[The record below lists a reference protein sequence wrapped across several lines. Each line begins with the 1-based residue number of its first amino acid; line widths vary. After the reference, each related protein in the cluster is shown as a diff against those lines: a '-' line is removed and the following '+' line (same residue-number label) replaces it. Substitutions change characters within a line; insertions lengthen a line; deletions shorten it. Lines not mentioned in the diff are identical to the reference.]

1 MGLAPLADPAPRAV
15 LAVHVLR
22 MAHVA
27 LVALAVLMVL
37 VVLVVLVAPVV
48 LVVAREVVREVPGEA
63 PNSGVAANQS
73 GVDVSARNLSLR
85 N

>member
-27 LVALAVLMVL
+27 LVVPMVLAVLA
-37 VVLVVLVAPVV
+37 VLVAPVAP
-48 LVVAREVVREVPGEA
+48 VVAREVVREVPGEA

>member
-1 MGLAPLADPAPRAV
+1 
-15 LAVHVLR
+15 

-27 LVALAVLMVL
+27 LVALAVLM
-37 VVLVVLVAPVV
+37 VLVVLVAPVV